1 VKNFAVHQQAI
12 DEDPFYRGEPPLA
25 ELLADPVIK
34 AVMSSDGVTPQQ
46 IAGLLA
52 ALRIST

>member
-1 VKNFAVHQQAI
+1 
-12 DEDPFYRGEPPLA
+12 
-25 ELLADPVIK
+25 LLADPVIK

-46 IAGLLA
+46 IAGLMA

>member
-1 VKNFAVHQQAI
+1 VSDGTIHRPAS
-12 DEDPFYRGEPPLA
+12 DDCSSYRGEPPLA

-46 IAGLLA
+46 IAGMMA
-52 ALRIST
+52 SLRIPT